1 MEHKQK
7 KIIKLVIVILAV
19 LLGISLLALGGTL
32 IYNRLANNQPATVT
46 VPDNLIT
53 PDADVIDGRG
63 EQAPPE
69 SGTQSEVKGS
79 TTLSAQSENSD
90 TTEASDA
97 PATTQAA
104 ESTTAAKTQKETQRS
119 TAATTSSTTSYRKTP
134 SALALSLS
142 NKQDGEN
149 TAFRVENMFPG
160 DAVTKYFRVQVSY
173 RDTVT
178 VRYSADVRQG
188 YEKLA
193 EVLKV
198 RIKLL
203 SSDLVLYDGLMK
215 DMPESVEYKLS
226 ASGTA
231 TDELY
236 YEITAYLDT
245 SVGNDYQNKDL
256 IADFRWWAEE
266 AENLEPLPP
275 TGDDTNIVPWACI
288 AAISGLIL
296 LLLLF
301 VIKRKEEE
309 ERV

>member
-1 MEHKQK
+1 MENKQK

-32 IYNRLANNQPATVT
+32 IYNRLANNQPATVA

-53 PDADVIDGRG
+53 PDADGSGGRG
-63 EQAPPE
+63 EEAPPE
-69 SGTQSEVKGS
+69 SSTQSEVKDS
-79 TTLSAQSENSD
+79 TTLSPQSENSD
-90 TTEASDA
+90 RTEASDA

-104 ESTTAAKTQKETQRS
+104 VSTTAAKTQKETQRS
-119 TAATTSSTTSYRKTP
+119 TAATTSYRKAP

-198 RIKLL
+198 RIELL

-266 AENLEPLPP
+266 AENLEPLPQ

>member
-7 KIIKLVIVILAV
+7 KIIKIVIVILAV

-32 IYNRLANNQPATVT
+32 IYNKLANNQPATVT

-53 PDADVIDGRG
+53 PDADGIDGRG

-69 SGTQSEVKGS
+69 SGTQSEAKDS

-90 TTEASDA
+90 RTEASNA

-104 ESTTAAKTQKETQRS
+104 DSTTAAKTQKETQRS
-119 TAATTSSTTSYRKTP
+119 TAATTSYRKAP

-275 TGDDTNIVPWACI
+275 TGDDTNIVPWACM

>member
-53 PDADVIDGRG
+53 PDADGIDGRG

-69 SGTQSEVKGS
+69 SGTQSEAKDS

-90 TTEASDA
+90 RTEASDA
-97 PATTQAA
+97 PATTQAS

-119 TAATTSSTTSYRKTP
+119 TAATTSYRKAP

-266 AENLEPLPP
+266 AENLEPLPQ